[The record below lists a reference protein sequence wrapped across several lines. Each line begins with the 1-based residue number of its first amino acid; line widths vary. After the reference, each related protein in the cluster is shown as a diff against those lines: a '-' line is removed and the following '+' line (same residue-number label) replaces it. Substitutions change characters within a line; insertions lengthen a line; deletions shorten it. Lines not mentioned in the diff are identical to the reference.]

1 MFKKKKGHIKPGY
14 GPRVFD
20 VINSLDALHHLPR
33 GLYRDIYRATVLARR
48 FCDEVVR
55 PYSKKVDLKV
65 TEDNDYIPDDFIR
78 EACRRGIFSLW
89 IPKMFGGKG
98 MHFLSLYAFIE
109 EVSSVCAGLAN
120 VFSVHY
126 LGMSVLFA
134 TCNVKVINRVLRESI
149 REEKKGNPCLISLA
163 WTEPD
168 AGTDQQEEQ
177 LIDRARVQ
185 TLAVKK
191 EGGYVVN
198 GRKIFISG
206 GHFCTWH
213 ILICY
218 EDLKKTAEN
227 IIIMAVKNGMK
238 GFSLGH
244 KEKKMGQKACVASE
258 LIFED
263 CFVPDDH
270 VCLSRERLRPF
281 RQGLKELNMRIIN
294 LFTPVSR
301 TGVASIATGIARG
314 AYETAM
320 DYAMTKQIDGDYYIN
335 QQWVQ
340 THLAEMYKNFS
351 MARTAYLESA
361 YANAMKS
368 MISMLF
374 RKDMFVLSN
383 LLPRIFFTIFVSP
396 FTGLKIV
403 NHLYLKMML
412 APDAR
417 QGQYVSGMGSLIK
430 FGCSDAALLNSNLA
444 MELMGADGTRH
455 DTGAEKYLR
464 DAKLLQIYEG
474 TNEVNRVNLF
484 HTIVPE
490 GVSGIKIFQ

>member
-1 MFKKKKGHIKPGY
+1 MSNKTEHNSAH
-14 GPRVFD
+14 GPRIYD
-20 VINSLDALHHLPR
+20 TINSLDAIQRLPR
-33 GLYRDIYRATVLARR
+33 GLYRDINRATALARR
-48 FCDEVVR
+48 FCEEVVK
-55 PYSKKVDLKV
+55 PHYLKVDLKV
-65 TEDNDYIPDDFIR
+65 TEDNEYLPVDLIN
-78 EACRRGIFSLW
+78 EACKWGIFSLW

-98 MHFLSLYAFIE
+98 MNFLSLYLFIE

-126 LGMSVLFA
+126 LGLCVLFS
-134 TCNVKVINRVLRESI
+134 TCNLRMINKILREVV
-149 REEKKGNPCLISLA
+149 REEKKGQPCLISLA

-177 LIDRARVQ
+177 LIDKAKVQ
-185 TLAVKK
+185 TSAVKK
-191 EGGYVVN
+191 DGGYLVN

-213 ILICY
+213 MVFCY
-218 EDLKKTAEN
+218 EDLKKPGEN
-227 IIIMAVKNGMK
+227 LLILAVKNGME

-263 CFVPDDH
+263 CLVPDEYIC
-270 VCLSRERLRPF
+270 VSSKRLKPF
-281 RQGLKELNMRIIN
+281 KHDLKELNMRLIN

-301 TGVASIATGIARG
+301 TGVASVATGIARG

-320 DYAMTKQIDGDYYIN
+320 NYAMTRRVDGELLAN
-335 QQWVQ
+335 LQWVQ
-340 THLAEMYKNFS
+340 THLAEMYKNYA
-351 MARTAYLESA
+351 MARAAYLESA
-361 YANAMKS
+361 CANAMKS

-374 RKDMFVLSN
+374 RKEVFFMTN
-383 LLPRIFFTIFVSP
+383 LLPRLFFTIFISP
-396 FTGLKIV
+396 FTGLDIV

-412 APDAR
+412 SRDKK
-417 QGQYVSGMGSLIK
+417 QSQYVSGLGSLIK
-430 FGCSDAALLNSNLA
+430 FGCSDMAVLNSNMA
-444 MELMGADGTRH
+444 MDLMGSDGTRH
-455 DTGAEKYLR
+455 DRGAEKYLR

-484 HTIVPE
+484 HTIAPVSEPE
-490 GVSGIKIFQ
+490 IKIFQ